1 MSKGRA
7 SRLRTC
13 SSSPFSTHKVASGAL
28 YPVLGSPGQK
38 KHQTK
43 THSQTGLSPAQQQ
56 RIWCMRRGKEF
67 VQPAGQKAWGVSSV
81 SRCQTGDYRGLS
93 KTLLSGAQQQEEKL
107 WVHTTEKKKMRL
119 DARRKKFY
127 GEGGQTLEMG
137 PERCGISVLGS
148 SQNSVCW
155 GSEQAHLTSHLHLPS
170 QWTLLWGSTG
180 APEGPFQPKPF
191 HDEFNC
197 SLLSKPFKTPVQAV
211 RGLLKITWKP
221 PSRDREN
228 PIKKSKSPK
237 SQSCTKLPIY
247 SNTTRFWCFC
257 EQGVWLQTS
266 KCSEQPHIYMDGN
279 SLLSHQPEYRACQE
293 KAPDDCMG

>member
-1 MSKGRA
+1 MQGEKNSMVKVVKHWKWDQKGVGFL
-7 SRLRTC
+7 SLD
-13 SSSPFSTHKVASGAL
+13 
-28 YPVLGSPGQK
+28 PV
-38 KHQTK
+38 K
-43 THSQTGLSPAQQQ
+43 TQCVEA
-56 RIWCMRRGKEF
+56 
-67 VQPAGQKAWGVSSV
+67 
-81 SRCQTGDYRGLS
+81 LS
-93 KTLLSGAQQQEEKL
+93 KLIWYHICIYL
-107 WVHTTEKKKMRL
+107 H
-119 DARRKKFY
+119 
-127 GEGGQTLEMG
+127 
-137 PERCGISVLGS
+137 
-148 SQNSVCW
+148 
-155 GSEQAHLTSHLHLPS
+155 SEH
-170 QWTLLWGSTG
+170 WGSTG

-211 RGLLKITWKP
+211 RGLFKITWKP